1 MTKGVASKKQT
12 KGQRRDDLE
21 RKRDDRVRRN
31 ALKKERKIKEYL
43 ADDEDFV
50 SFSNQLAA
58 LSLKIKDIPGD
69 GNCLFRAL
77 GDQIE
82 GDHTSHMR
90 HRRETVKYMRDHRS
104 DFEPFMEDNISFDKH
119 LQELSKL
126 STYGGN
132 DSIVAFARNHGVNV
146 VIHQL
151 NEPRWVIYGEEY
163 SKNGQVRELH
173 VSYHNG
179 EHYSSVRHISD
190 NSTEPG
196 WIKHNDRVSAA
207 SMPTKTQL
215 AATKKEGKPKGKG
228 KRKDVRSA
236 CGSNNN
242 MDFPQGSDELT
253 AEELVMTATGCKDL
267 AIIAQT
273 LEENAYD
280 VDASINYILQL
291 MFITEETGYLSQD
304 RSAASN
310 EPVNNHEHG
319 MECSLTVEAETHT
332 TKKNHINNDI
342 KENDQTGSGVGT
354 CGCSSKDDIKLSE
367 TRTTSEIETF
377 SNSSSGIT
385 SETVQDSCKSLSQKE
400 QKLTKAYEHHGARP
414 KVVDKS
420 KNQQGSTNTHLSNK
434 KRKELAKK
442 EKKKRREERRKE
454 EESNSQLES
463 SVSQL
468 ENSSV
473 GIVADLGLLAI

>member
-1 MTKGVASKKQT
+1 MTKGGANKKQT
-12 KGQRRDDLE
+12 KGQRRDDVE

-82 GDHTSHMR
+82 GDHTSHLR

-126 STYGGN
+126 STHGGN
-132 DSIVAFARNHGVNV
+132 DSIVAFARNHGVNI

-151 NEPRWVIYGEEY
+151 NEPRWVIYGGEY
-163 SKNGQVRELH
+163 KQKGQVRELH

-207 SMPTKTQL
+207 ST
-215 AATKKEGKPKGKG
+215 
-228 KRKDVRSA
+228 
-236 CGSNNN
+236 
-242 MDFPQGSDELT
+242 
-253 AEELVMTATGCKDL
+253 DL

-280 VDASINYILQL
+280 VDASIHYILQL
-291 MFITEETGYLSQD
+291 ICITEETGYLSQE
-304 RSAASN
+304 SFAASS
-310 EPVNNHEHG
+310 ESVNNHKHG
-319 MECSLTVEAETHT
+319 MKCTLAVEAETHT
-332 TKKNHINNDI
+332 TKNDHRNENI
-342 KENDQTGSGVGT
+342 QENDKNDLGGETHNY
-354 CGCSSKDDIKLSE
+354 SSKDDTKFSE
-367 TRTTSEIETF
+367 KRTTNETEAF
-377 SNSSSGIT
+377 SNSSSGT
-385 SETVQDSCKSLSQKE
+385 KSKTVQDSSESLSQRE
-400 QKLTKAYEHHGARP
+400 QKSTKTYEHHGARP
-414 KVVDKS
+414 KVVEKS
-420 KNQQGSTNTHLSNK
+420 KNQRGSTNTHLSNK

-442 EKKKRREERRKE
+442 EKKKRREEKRKD
-454 EESNSQLES
+454 ESNSHLES

-468 ENSSV
+468 ENSST

>member
-1 MTKGVASKKQT
+1 MTKGGVNKKQT
-12 KGQRRDDLE
+12 KGQRRDDVE

-82 GDHTSHMR
+82 GDHTSHLR

-126 STYGGN
+126 STHGGN
-132 DSIVAFARNHGVNV
+132 DSIVAFARNHGVNI

-151 NEPRWVIYGEEY
+151 NEPRWVIYGGEY
-163 SKNGQVRELH
+163 KQNGQVRELH

-207 SMPTKTQL
+207 STPTKTQVV
-215 AATKKEGKPKGKG
+215 ATKKEGKPKGKG
-228 KRKDVRSA
+228 KRKDETSA
-236 CGSNNN
+236 CGSDN
-242 MDFPQGSDELT
+242 MEFPQGSDELT
-253 AEELVMTATGCKDL
+253 AEELVITATGCKDL

-280 VDASINYILQL
+280 VDASIHYILQL
-291 MFITEETGYLSQD
+291 ICITEETGYLSQD
-304 RSAASN
+304 SFAASS
-310 EPVNNHEHG
+310 ESVNNHKHG
-319 MECSLTVEAETHT
+319 MKCTLAVEAETHT
-332 TKKNHINNDI
+332 TKNDHRNENI
-342 KENDQTGSGVGT
+342 QENDKNDLGGETHNY
-354 CGCSSKDDIKLSE
+354 SSKDDTKFSE
-367 TRTTSEIETF
+367 KRTTNETEAF
-377 SNSSSGIT
+377 SNSSSGT
-385 SETVQDSCKSLSQKE
+385 KSETVQDSSESLSQRE
-400 QKLTKAYEHHGARP
+400 QKSTKTYEHHGARP
-414 KVVDKS
+414 KVVEKS
-420 KNQQGSTNTHLSNK
+420 KNQRGSTNTHLSNK

-442 EKKKRREERRKE
+442 EKKKRREEKRKD
-454 EESNSQLES
+454 ESNSQLES

-468 ENSSV
+468 ENSST